1 MQNSF
6 AKKARYDIN
15 ALAIHGESVFGWF

>member
-15 ALAIHGESVFGWF
+15 VLAIHGDYVFRWF